1 MKVVIDTNCLLS
13 CIGKKSPYRNIF
25 DAFLGNRVTICANT
39 EILFE
44 YEEVFDRFWGTEV
57 TNNLLGLFESSDN
70 FEQVTVYYN
79 WQLINK
85 DGDDNKFVDTFI
97 AAEADI
103 LVSNDSSITSL
114 RNNNFPPLKVMTLQ
128 EFSNF
133 LNPQ

>member
-13 CIGKKSPYRNIF
+13 CIGKKSPYRNVF
-25 DAFLGNRVTICANT
+25 DAFLENRIIFCVNT

-44 YEEVFDRFWGTEV
+44 YEEVFDRFWGAEV

-70 FEQVTVYYN
+70 FEQITVYYN

-97 AAEADI
+97 AADADI